1 MIYYMFIRRE
11 SSIMT
16 KLDKARSII
25 NRVDKEMASLFCER
39 MEAAKLVA
47 EYKAEHG
54 LPIFDAQREKEV
66 IKNNSTLVADDI
78 FREYYVPFL
87 QNVMDISK
95 SYQHRL
101 LSGMKVAYS
110 GVEGAFAHI
119 AACRIFPDGKA
130 VSYPDFISAYE
141 AVAKGECDAAVLPVE
156 NSYAGEV
163 GQVTDLVFQGSLYIN
178 GIYELA
184 VNQNLLALPGTDIT
198 KIKMVVSHPQALA
211 QCASFISE
219 HGFSSIPYENT
230 ALAAKYV
237 KDSVDM
243 TLAAIAS
250 EETAELYGLSVLVP
264 KINMSNVNTTKFAVL
279 TRSLSGDSRG
289 KGYCSAILFTV
300 KNEAGSLAGA
310 IDIIGSHRF
319 NMRTLRSRP
328 LKGLLWE
335 YYFYAELEG
344 DVRSEEG
351 SAMLSELSKL
361 CDNVKVAGVYL
372 PHMGI

>member
-1 MIYYMFIRRE
+1 
-11 SSIMT
+11 MT

-39 MEAAKLVA
+39 MEAARLVA

-54 LPIFDAQREKEV
+54 LPVFDAQREKEV
-66 IKNNSTLVADDI
+66 IKNNSAFVADDVL
-78 FREYYVPFL
+78 REYYVPFL

-95 SYQHRL
+95 GYQRRL
-101 LSGMKVAYS
+101 LSGMKIAYS

-119 AACRIFPDGKA
+119 ASRRIFPDGEA
-130 VSYPDFISAYE
+130 VSYPDFSSAYE
-141 AVAKGECDAAVLPVE
+141 AVASGDCDVAVLPVE

-163 GQVTDLVFQGSLYIN
+163 GQVTDLVFQGGLYIN

-184 VNQNLLALPGTDIT
+184 VNQNLLALPGADIT
-198 KIKMVVSHPQALA
+198 KIKTVVSHPQALA
-211 QCASFISE
+211 QCASFISD
-219 HGFSSIPYENT
+219 HSLSSIPYENT

-237 KDSVDM
+237 KESGDM

-250 EETAELYGLSVLVP
+250 EETAELYGLTVLAP
-264 KINMSNVNTTKFAVL
+264 KINMSGVNTTKFAVL
-279 TRSLSGDSRG
+279 SRALSTDVRG
-289 KGYCSAILFTV
+289 KGYCSVILFTV

-351 SAMLSELSKL
+351 KEMLCELKGL

-372 PHMGI
+372 PHMSIQEVKR